1 MIGAS
6 ARATA
11 IAREVEHECSCRGA
25 GALSWSVCAMS
36 VGAVRGLME
45 GPSMKGEHEL
55 TSVQRPAE
63 PCRACTILWF
73 VALGRVTSVSCDSC
87 QDT

>member
-25 GALSWSVCAMS
+25 GALSWSVCATS

-45 GPSMKGEHEL
+45 GPSMKGEHLEL
-55 TSVQRPAE
+55 TSDPQSR
-63 PCRACTILWF
+63 RACVQFCGLWH
-73 VALGRVTSVSCDSC
+73 
-87 QDT
+87 